1 MARSDWRRPV
11 LVPLTP
17 GMRRIRMTIS
27 YDGSRYRGWQSQR
40 NGTSVQQKVE
50 EALSSMLGETVA
62 VHGSGRTDS
71 GVHAIGQVC
80 HFDIVSKLPV
90 RAFKPRLNSLL
101 PSDIRIMDAGETDGT
116 FHARFTSM
124 AREYTYLIKRA
135 EELTAFDSGHVWAVR
150 ELPPEELLNEY
161 ATVIAGTHDFT
172 TFCSSKDECS
182 SKMRD
187 IYESVWTM
195 GKDVFGYDLLRYRI
209 TGNAFLYHMVRSL
222 VGTMVEFA
230 ACGKGAASFRAA
242 LEAKDRRAC
251 GRTASPYGLY
261 LTRISYDPEEYQW
274 FEEANEN
281 G

>member
-1 MARSDWRRPV
+1 MTVHGIGDGSPNGTGQASNKRWKKRFLRCWGDGRRPRKRQDGQRGARHR
-11 LVPLTP
+11 T
-17 GMRRIRMTIS
+17 GMPFRHCFEA
-27 YDGSRYRGWQSQR
+27 SRPCVQTQTEQSA
-40 NGTSVQQKVE
+40 S
-50 EALSSMLGETVA
+50 
-62 VHGSGRTDS
+62 
-71 GVHAIGQVC
+71 
-80 HFDIVSKLPV
+80 
-90 RAFKPRLNSLL
+90 
-101 PSDIRIMDAGETDGT
+101 SDIRIMDAGETDGT